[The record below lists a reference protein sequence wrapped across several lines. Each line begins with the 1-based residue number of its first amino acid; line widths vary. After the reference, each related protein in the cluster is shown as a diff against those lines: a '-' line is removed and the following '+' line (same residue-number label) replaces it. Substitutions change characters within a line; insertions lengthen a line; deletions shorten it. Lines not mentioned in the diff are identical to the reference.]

1 MTKIITSIYR
11 VHDQDTNL
19 HLVDDQDTNLHE
31 NITKILTSISYMT
44 KILTSISYITKILT
58 SISYMTKILTS
69 ISYMTRRPASN
80 LRTCPAVQLQV
91 ESTQGTAVV
100 HRVIQISRTI
110 QDTVVYMQGDTNI

>member
-11 VHDQDTNL
+11 VHDQDTNLHLVHDQDTNL

-31 NITKILTSISYMT
+31 NI
-44 KILTSISYITKILT
+44 
-58 SISYMTKILTS
+58 TKILTS